1 VIPSSPAVD
10 VAENEITTL
19 IRRWQAGDSAA
30 LDRLLAEVYADLR
43 TMARRQLHG
52 ERASTLQPT
61 ALVHDVLLRLM
72 ERDAPPISD
81 SAHFFKM
88 AARMMRNLL
97 VDRARRARADKHG
110 GELDRLDILDI
121 MQLPMSADTDIERL
135 DASLADLEAIEP
147 TLARIVELRYFV
159 GLKVREVAGLLGI
172 DESTVYR
179 DWALARVWLR
189 EHMTQ

>member
-1 VIPSSPAVD
+1 MIPSSPAVD
-10 VAENEITTL
+10 DAENEITTL
-19 IRRWQAGDSAA
+19 IRRWQAGDAAA

-43 TMARRQLHG
+43 IMARRQLHG

-72 ERDAPPISD
+72 ERDAPPIGD
-81 SAHFFKM
+81 SVHFFKM

-110 GELDRLDILDI
+110 GQLDRLDILDI

-189 EHMTQ
+189 EHMTP

>member
-1 VIPSSPAVD
+1 VIPSLPAVD
-10 VAENEITTL
+10 DSANEITTL
-19 IRRWQAGDSAA
+19 IRRWQTGEAAA

-81 SAHFFKM
+81 SVHFFKM